1 MRVPGAVSETS
12 QRQLGDS
19 DSPIED
25 ELEDAFTRMVD
36 EGSQRLHRSWR
47 EVLVTGFFGGTEVAM
62 GVLAYLSVLHATGDP
77 LLAGLAF
84 AIGFLALLLGRSE
97 LFLFTK
103 PDNAALFSSAGFW
116 PIARAGD
123 QAVLM
128 ENSRER
134 LSRYCRQLTMY
145 RQPGE
150 KIGAIVMN
158 ANPFTLGHRY
168 LVQQACQECDW
179 VHLFVVQEN
188 ASEFPYEDRLAL
200 LEAGVAD
207 LKNLSIHPGSDYMIS
222 RATFPSYFLKSQ
234 KIINHCHMALDLQ
247 LFRKEIAPALGINR
261 RYVGTEPMC
270 AVTAQYNKEMAYWLT
285 TRAVDAPEI
294 ELHEIERQQLAAQPI
309 SACRV
314 RDLLAKKGP
323 EAVKA
328 LVPESTYRYL
338 WQHFSLSKTSS
349 PKIQTPQ
356 LQPLAG

>member
-1 MRVPGAVSETS
+1 MNEEYIFCCVLKTEIMRWQQIANFLQQNNLNIDTDIEQFIVAFDEQQRLVACGGIAGRVLKCIAIEPHLRGQGLALRLLTTLLNQAFSLHRYELFIYTKPENEAMFTECGFHLLATVKGQIILLENSATRLKRYCQRLAQ
-12 QRQLGDS
+12 QRQDGRR
-19 DSPIED
+19 I
-25 ELEDAFTRMVD
+25 
-36 EGSQRLHRSWR
+36 
-47 EVLVTGFFGGTEVAM
+47 GG
-62 GVLAYLSVLHATGDP
+62 
-77 LLAGLAF
+77 
-84 AIGFLALLLGRSE
+84 
-97 LFLFTK
+97 
-103 PDNAALFSSAGFW
+103 
-116 PIARAGD
+116 
-123 QAVLM
+123 
-128 ENSRER
+128 
-134 LSRYCRQLTMY
+134 
-145 RQPGE
+145 
-150 KIGAIVMN
+150 IVMN

-200 LEAGVAD
+200 IKAGVAD

-247 LFRKEIAPALGINR
+247 LFRKDIAPALGITR

-285 TRAVDAPEI
+285 TDEVDAPAI
-294 ELHEIERQQLAAQPI
+294 ELHEIERRQQAAQPI

-314 RDLLAKKGP
+314 RDLLARKGP

-338 WQHFSLSKTSS
+338 WQHYLS
-349 PKIQTPQ
+349 PVQ

>member
-1 MRVPGAVSETS
+1 
-12 QRQLGDS
+12 
-19 DSPIED
+19 
-25 ELEDAFTRMVD
+25 
-36 EGSQRLHRSWR
+36 
-47 EVLVTGFFGGTEVAM
+47 
-62 GVLAYLSVLHATGDP
+62 
-77 LLAGLAF
+77 
-84 AIGFLALLLGRSE
+84 
-97 LFLFTK
+97 
-103 PDNAALFSSAGFW
+103 
-116 PIARAGD
+116 
-123 QAVLM
+123 
-128 ENSRER
+128 
-134 LSRYCRQLTMY
+134 
-145 RQPGE
+145 
-150 KIGAIVMN
+150 MN

-200 LEAGVAD
+200 IEAGVAD

-285 TRAVDAPEI
+285 TREVDAPAI

-349 PKIQTPQ
+349 PKIPTPQ

>member
-1 MRVPGAVSETS
+1 
-12 QRQLGDS
+12 
-19 DSPIED
+19 
-25 ELEDAFTRMVD
+25 
-36 EGSQRLHRSWR
+36 
-47 EVLVTGFFGGTEVAM
+47 
-62 GVLAYLSVLHATGDP
+62 
-77 LLAGLAF
+77 
-84 AIGFLALLLGRSE
+84 
-97 LFLFTK
+97 
-103 PDNAALFSSAGFW
+103 
-116 PIARAGD
+116 
-123 QAVLM
+123 
-128 ENSRER
+128 
-134 LSRYCRQLTMY
+134 
-145 RQPGE
+145 
-150 KIGAIVMN
+150 
-158 ANPFTLGHRY
+158 
-168 LVQQACQECDW
+168 
-179 VHLFVVQEN
+179 
-188 ASEFPYEDRLAL
+188 
-200 LEAGVAD
+200 
-207 LKNLSIHPGSDYMIS
+207 MIS

-285 TRAVDAPEI
+285 TREVDAPAI

-349 PKIQTPQ
+349 PKIPTPQ

>member
-1 MRVPGAVSETS
+1 MNDNFIFCCVLKSEITRW
-12 QRQLGDS
+12 QQIADFLHDNDLNIDS
-19 DSPIED
+19 DIEQFIVALD
-25 ELEDAFTRMVD
+25 DQ
-36 EGSQRLHRSWR
+36 QRLVACGGIAGR
-47 EVLVTGFFGGTEVAM
+47 VLKCIAIEPALRGQ
-62 GVLAYLSVLHATGDP
+62 
-77 LLAGLAF
+77 GLALKLMTTLINQAF
-84 AIGFLALLLGRSE
+84 NQHRYE

-103 PDNAALFSSAGFW
+103 PENETLFTECGFHLLARVDNQVIL
-116 PIARAGD
+116 
-123 QAVLM
+123 L
-128 ENSRER
+128 ENSATR
-134 LSRYCRQLTMY
+134 LQRYCQRLAQK
-145 RQPGE
+145 QVAGA
-150 KIGAIVMN
+150 KIGGIVMN

-200 LEAGVAD
+200 IEAGVAD

-285 TRAVDAPEI
+285 TREVDAPAI

-349 PKIQTPQ
+349 PKIPTPQ